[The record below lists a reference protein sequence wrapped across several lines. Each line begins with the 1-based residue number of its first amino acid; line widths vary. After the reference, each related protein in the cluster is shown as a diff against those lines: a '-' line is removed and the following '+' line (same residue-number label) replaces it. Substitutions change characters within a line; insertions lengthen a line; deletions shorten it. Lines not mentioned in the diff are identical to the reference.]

1 MSNPGDR
8 GDNECAI
15 CQDVLN
21 KPITLP
27 CRHKFCSNC
36 LEGWRSKYKADKTK
50 TCPSCRAKIPATR
63 EMISQHE
70 LMKGVRDRFV
80 RRLKNP
86 PFLIPPLP
94 GESDYFQHKNLYP
107 GLPIECDRMLRQL
120 PPQAQQDYL
129 RQSIVK
135 FINDLEPIIRFCEDQ
150 IGDCTEILEVDDD
163 CVELPDNIHIAVS
176 SGSIDVVMTWLGGG
190 DASHDPLPERIN
202 AENRHKMHH
211 TLLNVA
217 SLTIPPMLDFMWL
230 LLQYGAKVDHFNF
243 VRTSPLMD
251 VCKYKCLHPSAM
263 LLLEWGA
270 EKDLSE
276 TGAIKATDSAREQN
290 NKILVKILESPLGGR
305 RCEIFG
311 LQGRSEL
318 NGQTCVVGR
327 YLKDTDRYAVR
338 VEPQTIDRRYN
349 PTYNLNNIKQ
359 ISVKS
364 INLKRRDRTP
374 TDPGF
379 IVKFIPSH
387 FRFTYSIHHTG
398 VGGK

>member
-1 MSNPGDR
+1 MSTPGGR

-15 CQDVLN
+15 CQDVLK

-36 LEGWRSKYKADKTK
+36 LDGWRSKYRADKTK
-50 TCPSCRAKIPATR
+50 TCPSCRANIPATR
-63 EMISQHE
+63 EMISQLS
-70 LMKGVRDRFV
+70 LMKGVRDSFV
-80 RRLKNP
+80 QRLENP

-94 GESDYFQHKNLYP
+94 GESNYYQHKNLYP
-107 GLPIECDRMLRQL
+107 GLPIESVRMIRQL

-129 RQSIVK
+129 RQSLVQ
-135 FINDLEPIIRFCEDQ
+135 FISTLEPVLRSCEDQ
-150 IGDCTEILEVDDD
+150 VGDGTEVLEEDDD
-163 CVELPDNIHIAVS
+163 YVELPDTVYMAAKMGN
-176 SGSIDVVMTWLGGG
+176 IDVVMAWLGGG

-202 AENRHKMHH
+202 AENRLKMHH

-217 SLTIPPMLDFMWL
+217 SLVIPPMLDLMWL

-251 VCKYKCLHPSAM
+251 VCKYKCLHPAA
-263 LLLEWGA
+263 LLLLGWGA
-270 EKDLSE
+270 EKDLAE
-276 TGAIKATDSAREQN
+276 PGAIKATDSAREQN

-311 LQGRSEL
+311 LQGRSDL

-338 VEPQTIDRRYN
+338 VEPQTIDRDYN
-349 PTYNLNNIKQ
+349 PNNSFNNIKQ
-359 ISVKS
+359 ISMKS

-374 TDPGF
+374 TDPGL
-379 IVKFIPSH
+379 IVKFIASH
-387 FRFTYSIHHTG
+387 SSFTYSIHHTG
-398 VGGK
+398 VGRK